1 MGRTAT
7 ARPAARRTARATTK
21 PRRKLERCQHG
32 LLRGTCAI
40 CLQMEETIDLT
51 TGKLAPDERPPR
63 SRASDDEGEEE
74 EDEE

>member
-1 MGRTAT
+1 
-7 ARPAARRTARATTK
+7 
-21 PRRKLERCQHG
+21 
-32 LLRGTCAI
+32 
-40 CLQMEETIDLT
+40 MEETIDLA